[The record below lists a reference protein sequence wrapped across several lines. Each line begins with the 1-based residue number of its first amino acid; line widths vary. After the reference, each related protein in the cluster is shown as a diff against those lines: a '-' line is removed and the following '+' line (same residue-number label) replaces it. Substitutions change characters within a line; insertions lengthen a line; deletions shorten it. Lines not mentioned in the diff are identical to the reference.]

1 MLKVLA
7 SFKKRRKGPPEK
19 EFFDTPDEEKRKEE
33 KKARLN
39 ELKKRPHL
47 FVIFGV
53 IGLVLL
59 FSLLLP
65 RSKKEAKYPEPL
77 PVDEGRVLMTSQSME
92 KAIEKSS
99 HSIKKPQARRE
110 DLTRRERKRKY
121 DTDIAVFVAKPKEEK
136 LERIRERPEPFN
148 LGLPSGTKVPALIS
162 DRVFSFNVAAPVQA
176 ILAKDFIYKEKVVI
190 PKDSRFLGEA
200 DVVKSLDRI
209 NVRFDLLIL
218 PDGREVRVRA
228 LALSED
234 GAAGIQGKVDRHT
247 DKKVLK
253 AVGESVLSVG
263 SLFLGGR
270 SRDPYSLEDQL
281 RLNVSQSLH
290 DEARQNL
297 RETRVEKSITVESY
311 TPVQVI
317 LLEAV

>member
-1 MLKVLA
+1 MFKAL
-7 SFKKRRKGPPEK
+7 FKKKKDRKGPPEK
-19 EFFDTPDEEKRKEE
+19 EFFEAPDEVKE
-33 KKARLN
+33 KKESLA
-39 ELKKRPHL
+39 EACKKRP
-47 FVIFGV
+47 
-53 IGLVLL
+53 
-59 FSLLLP
+59 LLLVVFAVIILFLAFSMLSP
-65 RSKKEAKYPEPL
+65 RSKKKSHEKETL
-77 PVDEGRVLMTSQSME
+77 PVEEGRVVMTSQSME

-99 HSIKKPQARRE
+99 RSVKKQPVRKDSAM
-110 DLTRRERKRKY
+110 TRERKRKY
-121 DTDIAVFVAKPKEEK
+121 DTDIAVFVTKPKEEK
-136 LERIRERPEPFN
+136 ETRLKLRDEPFN

-176 ILAKDFIYKEKVVI
+176 VIAKDFIYRDEIAI
-190 PKDSRFLGEA
+190 PKDSRFLGAA

-209 NVRFDLLIL
+209 NIRFDLLIL

-234 GAAGIQGKVDRHT
+234 GAAGVQGKVDRHT

-270 SRDPYSLEDQL
+270 SRDPFSLEDQL
-281 RLNVSQSLH
+281 RLNVSQSLQ

>member
-1 MLKVLA
+1 M
-7 SFKKRRKGPPEK
+7 FKEMFNWKKKRKGPPEK
-19 EFFDTPDEEKRKEE
+19 EFFDAPEVEKKKEE
-33 KKARLN
+33 KKAQFKK
-39 ELKKRPHL
+39 LKKSPTL
-47 FVIFGV
+47 IVIVGAV
-53 IGLVLL
+53 GLVLAISIL
-59 FSLLLP
+59 SP
-65 RSKKEAKYPEPL
+65 RSKKDTKYSEPL
-77 PVDEGRVLMTSQSME
+77 PVDEGRVVMTSQSME

-99 HSIKKPQARRE
+99 RSVKKRQVRR
-110 DLTRRERKRKY
+110 DNTSARERKRKY
-121 DTDIAVFVAKPKEEK
+121 DTDIAVFVAKPKEIK
-136 LERIRERPEPFN
+136 AERIRERPEPFN
-148 LGLPSGTKVPALIS
+148 LGLPSGTKIPALLS

-176 ILAKDFIYKEKVVI
+176 ILAKDFIYKDEVVI
-190 PKDSRFLGEA
+190 PKDARFLGEA

-290 DEARQNL
+290 DEARRNL

>member
-1 MLKVLA
+1 M
-7 SFKKRRKGPPEK
+7 
-19 EFFDTPDEEKRKEE
+19 
-33 KKARLN
+33 
-39 ELKKRPHL
+39 
-47 FVIFGV
+47 
-53 IGLVLL
+53 
-59 FSLLLP
+59 
-65 RSKKEAKYPEPL
+65 
-77 PVDEGRVLMTSQSME
+77 
-92 KAIEKSS
+92 
-99 HSIKKPQARRE
+99 
-110 DLTRRERKRKY
+110 
-121 DTDIAVFVAKPKEEK
+121 
-136 LERIRERPEPFN
+136 
-148 LGLPSGTKVPALIS
+148 
-162 DRVFSFNVAAPVQA
+162 FSFNVAAPVQA
-176 ILAKDFIYKEKVVI
+176 ILAKDFIYKDEVVI
-190 PKDSRFLGEA
+190 PKDARFLGEA

-234 GAAGIQGKVDRHT
+234 GAAGIPGKVDRHT

-290 DEARQNL
+290 DEARRNL